1 MTRPERAQTR
11 SSHGESKE
19 HLRPRAAHAG
29 QQALPLPAAER
40 VHRHRQADV
49 FDARARGAG
58 RAGDHTRGARARE
71 RAVSLRGAVRLRAAH
86 ALQGRPPLRHRP
98 APGGVGQRAR
108 GGRFGHV
115 GGRQAGRRQ
124 GRQGQALEAQEGRP
138 QARAPQAD
146 RAGGRG
152 ARRGRAACE
161 GSRREQDGRGRRGRR
176 SRQDERRG
184 GGIRRPWGRR
194 RHERHG
200 RDRRRGRCGDRDAR
214 RPQDSW
220 SRTKVCRSRDRLVR
234 KQRGDGQP
242 RA

>member
-11 SSHGESKE
+11 SSHGKSKE

-49 FDARARGAG
+49 FDARARGAR
-58 RAGDHTRGARARE
+58 RAGDHARVARARE
-71 RAVSLRGAVRLRAAH
+71 RAVALRGTVRLRAAH
-86 ALQGRPPLRHRP
+86 ALQGRAPLRHRP

-108 GGRFGHV
+108 GGRFGRV

-146 RAGGRG
+146 RAGGRR

-161 GSRREQDGRGRRGRR
+161 GSRRGGRGARDRDERRGRGIRCHRDKRRHGRRGREHR
-176 SRQDERRG
+176 TG
-184 GGIRRPWGRR
+184 A
-194 RHERHG
+194 
-200 RDRRRGRCGDRDAR
+200 RRGRDKR
-214 RPQDSW
+214 R
-220 SRTKVCRSRDRLVR
+220 RDR
-234 KQRGDGQP
+234 
-242 RA
+242 

>member
-58 RAGDHTRGARARE
+58 RAGDHTRVARARE
-71 RAVSLRGAVRLRAAH
+71 RAVALRGAVRLRAAH
-86 ALQGRPPLRHRP
+86 ALQGRAPLRHRP

-146 RAGGRG
+146 RAGGRR

-161 GSRREQDGRGRRGRR
+161 GSRRGGRGARDR
-176 SRQDERRG
+176 DERRG
-184 GGIRRPWGRR
+184 RGIRCHRDKRRRR
-194 RHERHG
+194 RHG
-200 RDRRRGRCGDRDAR
+200 REHRTGTRRGRGKR
-214 RPQDSW
+214 R
-220 SRTKVCRSRDRLVR
+220 RDR
-234 KQRGDGQP
+234 
-242 RA
+242 

>member
-58 RAGDHTRGARARE
+58 RAGDHARVARARE
-71 RAVSLRGAVRLRAAH
+71 RAVALRGAVRLRAAH
-86 ALQGRPPLRHRP
+86 ALQGRAPLRHRP

-161 GSRREQDGRGRRGRR
+161 GSRRGGRGARDRAERRGRGIRCRRDKRRHGRRGREHR
-176 SRQDERRG
+176 TG
-184 GGIRRPWGRR
+184 A
-194 RHERHG
+194 
-200 RDRRRGRCGDRDAR
+200 RRGRDKR
-214 RPQDSW
+214 R
-220 SRTKVCRSRDRLVR
+220 RDR
-234 KQRGDGQP
+234 
-242 RA
+242 